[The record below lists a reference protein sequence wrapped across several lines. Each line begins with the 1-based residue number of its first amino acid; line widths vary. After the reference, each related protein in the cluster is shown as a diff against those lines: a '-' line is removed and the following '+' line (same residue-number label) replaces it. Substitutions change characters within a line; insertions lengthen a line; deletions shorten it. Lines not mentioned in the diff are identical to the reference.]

1 MKTTILTMNYSSIRN
16 IAEDIAQ
23 VLRKNDEIVTISTN
37 PYLIPKS
44 EKLIVFV
51 PFHPPSLN
59 PYLFTFHEFRGIK
72 YFYLITRTTNL
83 PTGNQPQQLIVL
95 YNNGSAVAS
104 LGIAI
109 YLVINGNVGEW
120 IIVAIDNSSNSYSFN
135 SLSLFVTNWAVNYTP
150 GVGTYG
156 VFSHNSYQFASANI
170 TGQKTS
176 NQALV
181 IIWEITFTFPPNEF
195 SPIFIWFIIG
205 NTPNATGA
213 QPINATL
220 NNYGQNMNIN
230 YVGGSTTTGFNFIPS
245 YDSSNVYLTLIGE
258 YVTTSSLQIL
268 NITFVISDASGTFQS
283 PAITPAYAST
293 PGVVTGILTLIFTP
307 T

>member
-1 MKTTILTMNYSSIRN
+1 MDRKKVGVKGNVKVLLTDKYELKEEEKYLDLGNGKKLRMPIPHIDTFGDTKVIEEHN
-16 IAEDIAQ
+16 Q
-23 VLRKNDEIVTISTN
+23 VLISG
-37 PYLIPKS
+37 
-44 EKLIVFV
+44 
-51 PFHPPSLN
+51 
-59 PYLFTFHEFRGIK
+59 LFEYI
-72 YFYLITRTTNL
+72 YWVSQTRNL
-83 PTGNQPQQLIVL
+83 PNQSQPRQLIVL

-104 LGIAI
+104 LGITI

-156 VFSHNSYQFASANI
+156 VFAPNSYQFASASI

-195 SPIFIWFIIG
+195 SPLFIWFIIG
-205 NTPNATGA
+205 NTPNATGT

-230 YVGGSTTTGFNFIPS
+230 YVGGSTTTGFSFIPS

-268 NITFVISDASGTFQS
+268 NITFVISDATGTFQS
-283 PAITPAYAST
+283 PAITPTYAST